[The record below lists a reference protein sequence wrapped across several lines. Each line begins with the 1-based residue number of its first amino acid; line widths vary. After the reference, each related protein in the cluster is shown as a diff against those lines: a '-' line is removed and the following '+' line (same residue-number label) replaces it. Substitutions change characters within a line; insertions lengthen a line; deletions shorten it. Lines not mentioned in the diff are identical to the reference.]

1 MEVNWCKK
9 EVPSSGCCRCS
20 AQIPFTG
27 PLIVPHLLGC
37 RLLNASPSLEIYLQ
51 LRLLPPIT
59 GYKPVVSIFVSVPL
73 NFLRVTQ
80 PKLQGL
86 PKKSEPQLPPLFAR
100 LLEEDVISPIRKRSH
115 RRSKTRLKFFRW
127 PLSRCAFPAETS
139 SWCSMT
145 AALKTIQRCVY
156 IRVSVCPEIF
166 ISFHLLASDCW
177 AILSLSWL
185 RNPTSRP
192 KAK

>member
-1 MEVNWCKK
+1 MQWEQWD
-9 EVPSSGCCRCS
+9 
-20 AQIPFTG
+20 
-27 PLIVPHLLGC
+27 LLYFC
-37 RLLNASPSLEIYLQ
+37 
-51 LRLLPPIT
+51 LLPP
-59 GYKPVVSIFVSVPL
+59 
-73 NFLRVTQ
+73 NFLLLESFTVTRPPFTCSLCWFLADWEKKGKQNCAALAALPVIQ